1 MDENKEVFCMSART
15 IRKVVIPAAGL
26 GTRFL
31 PATKVVPKEMLP
43 LAGRPLIQ
51 FAVEEAAA
59 SGIET
64 VILVL
69 SEEKSMIS
77 NYFSRDLPLEATLSC
92 RGRHEM
98 VQEIRHLSELAEVRT
113 VRQERQLGLADAIRT
128 ARPLIGNEPFAV
140 ILPDALI
147 DASLPC
153 IRQLMDSYEKHPGC
167 LVATQPVE
175 SSEVSRFGI
184 VDVEALTDPCCGGR
198 TMRVTCLT
206 ERPQPDQVTSCYGIF
221 GRYILEPD
229 IFSHI
234 DRTSVGFGNELQLTD
249 SLQLYT
255 RTGPVYA
262 YCFEGIH
269 YDAGN
274 KFGFLQATVAY
285 SLKDPDLSQQLR
297 EYMAGLVPIP
307 VASVV

>member
-1 MDENKEVFCMSART
+1 MTTPE

-51 FAVEEAAA
+51 YAVEEAAA
-59 SGIET
+59 SGIKT

-69 SEEKSMIS
+69 SQEKSIIAS
-77 NYFSRDLPLEATLSC
+77 YFSRDLPLEEELAR
-92 RGRHEM
+92 RGQFE
-98 VQEIRHLSELAEVRT
+98 VAEAIRHLSELADIRIAW
-113 VRQERQLGLADAIRT
+113 QERQLGLADAIRC
-128 ARPLIGNEPFAV
+128 ARPLIGDEPFAV

-153 IRQLMDSYEKHPGC
+153 IRQLMNCYEKHAGC
-167 LVATQPVE
+167 LVATQSVDE
-175 SSEVSRFGI
+175 SEVSRFGM
-184 VDVEALTDPCCGGR
+184 VDVDALADPCCGGR
-198 TMRVTCLT
+198 TLRVTRLT
-206 ERPQPDQVTSCYGIF
+206 ERPMRDQVTSCYGIF

-234 DRTSVGFGNELQLTD
+234 DQTSVGFGNEFQLTD
-249 SLQLYT
+249 SLQLYCKT
-255 RTGPVYA
+255 RPVYA
-262 YCFEGIH
+262 YRFEGTH

-274 KFGFLQATVAY
+274 KLGFLQATVAY
-285 SLKDPDLSQQLR
+285 SLKDPGLNQPLR
-297 EYMAGLVPIP
+297 EYIAGLVGISV
-307 VASVV
+307 VASVI

>member
-1 MDENKEVFCMSART
+1 MTAQA

-51 FAVEEAAA
+51 FSVEEAAA

-69 SEEKSMIS
+69 SEHKRLIPKH
-77 NYFSRDLPLEATLSC
+77 FSRDVPLETALDR
-92 RGRHEM
+92 RGQSEM
-98 VQEIRHLSELAEVRT
+98 AQAIRRLSELAEIRT
-113 VRQERQLGLADAIRT
+113 TWQERQLGLADAIRS
-128 ARPLIGNEPFAV
+128 ARPLIGDEPFAV

-147 DASLPC
+147 DASVPC
-153 IRQLMDSYEKHPGC
+153 IRQLMNCYEKHPGC
-167 LVATQPVE
+167 LVATQTVE

-184 VDVEALTDPCCGGR
+184 VDVEALADPCCGGR
-198 TMRVTCLT
+198 TLRVTGLT
-206 ERPQPDQVTSCYGIF
+206 ERPQRDQVTSCYGIF

-234 DRTSVGFGNELQLTD
+234 DRTLVGFGNELQLTD
-249 SLQLYT
+249 SLQLHSRT
-255 RTGPVYA
+255 RPVYA
-262 YCFEGIH
+262 YLFEGKH

-274 KFGFLQATVAY
+274 KWGFLQATVAY
-285 SLKDPDLSQQLR
+285 SLKDPDLSQPLR
-297 EYMAGLVPIP
+297 EYLAGLVPISA
-307 VASVV
+307 ASVI